1 MDSHAEPWIAIASAP
16 DERRA
21 ADLGLML
28 TARSIEHVRQPGV
41 VGWDISVPVS
51 RAAEARAE
59 IAQYVLENRRA
70 IGQRRVEEVG
80 DGLPGTIAYV
90 AILLAV
96 FFCVHASV
104 LSVHVTV
111 LSLDWFGAGRLV
123 AGRVAAG
130 EWWRTVTALT
140 LHWDLDHLGGNLV
153 FGAFFGFFIGRYL
166 GLGIGWLAVI
176 GAATLANVLAA
187 LLLEPAHTSLGAST
201 AVFAALGILT
211 AYTWRRGYLRETPW
225 RWRLAPIVAGLG
237 LLAFTGAGGENTDLF
252 AHLAGFVAGF
262 GTGLALARW
271 LTLNRLKSRATQ
283 RVCAALTLVLI
294 AAAWAW
300 GLLAA
305 G

>member
-1 MDSHAEPWIAIASAP
+1 MMDQQPWIAIASAP
-16 DERRA
+16 DERHA
-21 ADLGLML
+21 ADLGLVL
-28 TARSIEHVRQPGV
+28 TARGIEHVRQPGV
-41 VGWDISVPVS
+41 IGWDVSVPLS

-59 IAQYVLENRRA
+59 LAQYVSENKRA

-80 DGLPGTIAYV
+80 DGLPGMIAYL

-104 LSVHVTV
+104 LS
-111 LSLDWFGAGRLV
+111 LDWFGTGRLE
-123 AGRVAAG
+123 AGRVMAG

-140 LHWDLDHLGGNLV
+140 VHWDLDHLGGNLV

-166 GLGIGWLAVI
+166 GRGIGWLAVI
-176 GAATLANVLAA
+176 GAATLANALAA

-225 RWRLAPIVAGLG
+225 RWRLAPIVAGIG

-252 AHLAGFVAGF
+252 AHLAGFLAGF
-262 GTGLALARW
+262 GTGLGLARW
-271 LTLNRLKSRATQ
+271 LTLQRLKSRPTQ
-283 RVCAALTLVLI
+283 RVCAALTLALI
-294 AAAWAW
+294 VGAWAW
-300 GLLAA
+300 GLAA
-305 G
+305 VG

>member
-1 MDSHAEPWIAIASAP
+1 MDSRAEPWIAIASAP
-16 DERRA
+16 DERHA
-21 ADLGLML
+21 ADLGLVL
-28 TARSIEHVRQPGV
+28 TARGIEHVRQPGV
-41 VGWDISVPVS
+41 IGWDISVPVS

-59 IAQYVLENRRA
+59 LAQYAFENKRA

-80 DGLPGTIAYV
+80 DGLPGMIAYV

-104 LSVHVTV
+104 LS
-111 LSLDWFGAGRLV
+111 LDWFGTGRLV
-123 AGRVAAG
+123 AGRVTAG

-166 GLGIGWLAVI
+166 GRGIGWLAVVS
-176 GAATLANVLAA
+176 AATLANVLAA

-211 AYTWRRGYLRETPW
+211 AYTWRRGFLRETPW
-225 RWRLAPIVAGLG
+225 RWRLAPIVAGIG

-262 GTGLALARW
+262 GTGLGLARW
-271 LTLNRLKSRATQ
+271 LTLRRLKSRTTQ
-283 RVCAALTLVLI
+283 RVCAAVTLALV
-294 AAAWAW
+294 AGAWAW
-300 GLLAA
+300 GLIAA